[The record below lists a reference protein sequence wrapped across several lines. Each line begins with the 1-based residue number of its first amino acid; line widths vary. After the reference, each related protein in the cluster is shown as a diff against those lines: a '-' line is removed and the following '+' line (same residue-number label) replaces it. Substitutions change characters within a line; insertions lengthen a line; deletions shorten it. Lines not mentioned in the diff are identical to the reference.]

1 MAVFQ
6 QLFVLKEALDIP
18 DYFKKPDIKQTYDYS
33 SHLWRWRD
41 NGIPVVLDVLN
52 KIKSTQQGE
61 NKIKASA
68 DGIEKP
74 EGFSFIASS
83 YGETTITKTSE
94 GIDQSETSYV
104 QASSYGETTITET
117 GEGEDATEV
126 STLNLI
132 KYFKCF

>member
-6 QLFVLKEALDIP
+6 QLFVLKGALNLP

-41 NGIPVVLDVLN
+41 TGIPVVLEMLH
-52 KIKSTQQGE
+52 KIKSTKQGE
-61 NKIKASA
+61 NKIEASA

-74 EGFSFIASS
+74 EGFSFIASP
-83 YGETTITKTSE
+83 YGETIITKTSE
-94 GIDQSETSYV
+94 GIDQSETSCM

-117 GEGEDATEV
+117 EEGEDATEV

-132 KYFKCF
+132 KYFKCY